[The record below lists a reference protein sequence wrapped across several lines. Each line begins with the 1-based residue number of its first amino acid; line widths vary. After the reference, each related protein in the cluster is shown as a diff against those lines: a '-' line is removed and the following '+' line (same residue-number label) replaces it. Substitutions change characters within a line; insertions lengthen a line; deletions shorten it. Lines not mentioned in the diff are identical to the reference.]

1 MRSPFSFFS
10 SLILAFFVCQST
22 LANEGGSEAAKDEKS
37 ESGKED
43 KGAAA
48 AQAKKNP
55 EWMDLNTQLQ
65 TLKSKIGM
73 SEDLIQKLIDQKNS
87 STDQKQSAEVISN
100 LVKEHRSMSKT
111 IEEYEQKRNQLKYR
125 FPEAGLND
133 EREYERIEVKSLQD
147 MENEFT
153 ISGRLQKAYS
163 KVKRQ
168 YRKSYEEVQKERSAI
183 KANRPAAEKEKAT
196 HKPAP
201 KRPQENTL
209 AEPAIISK

>member
-1 MRSPFSFFS
+1 MRSPHNFCCT
-10 SLILAFFVCQST
+10 LILAFFLGQSVI
-22 LANEGGSEAAKDEKS
+22 ANEGGAEAAKDEKS
-37 ESGKED
+37 EAGKED
-43 KGAAA
+43 KDAAA

-65 TLKSKIGM
+65 TLKSKIEM
-73 SEDLIQKLIDQKNS
+73 SEGLILKLVDQKNS

-153 ISGRLQKAYS
+153 ITGRLQKAYN

-183 KANRPAAEKEKAT
+183 KANRPAEKEKPT
-196 HKPAP
+196 VKPAP
-201 KRPQENTL
+201 HRPQENTL
-209 AEPAIISK
+209 AEPAILSK